1 MNLAQLKKQP
11 FIESLTEMDRKQLM
25 KAYGVGLVRWS
36 SETAPLSGWQKG
48 LPEESPFEAAL
59 ARIEHAG
66 CRFREQFRQAHLQM
80 ND

>member
-1 MNLAQLKKQP
+1 MNLVQLKQP
-11 FIESLTEMDRKQLM
+11 FIESLTEMGRERLM

-36 SETAPLSGWQKG
+36 SETALLPGWRKG

-59 ARIEHAG
+59 ERIEQAG
-66 CRFREQFRQAHLQM
+66 FRFREQFRQAHSQI